1 MAAGLSRARRP
12 ARRAAG
18 WPAAALAVLL
28 LVAACGPPGGGSP
41 APRTPAG
48 TADELATPMASLT
61 PVVAGTF
68 GALRNVLAPAGYR
81 VDVLARPYRPAEPL
95 ELSRVPRAVLQ
106 VDVADPDGGF
116 VVIYEF
122 ADSAMA
128 RQQGET
134 FARYLGSGFGQ
145 TNFPLDAQ
153 FAVQQVGP
161 TIVFSW
167 WSRELSAEPE
177 RAQGAFDLISA
188 FGQPIEVRK

>member
-1 MAAGLSRARRP
+1 MRHAAV
-12 ARRAAG
+12 
-18 WPAAALAVLL
+18 AALLVVVL
-28 LVAACGPPGGGSP
+28 VAAACGPPGGGSP

-48 TADELATPMASLT
+48 TDDALRPMASLT

-68 GALRNVLAPAGYR
+68 GALRTALAPAGYR
-81 VDVLARPYRPAEPL
+81 VEVLTRPYRPAEPL
-95 ELSRVPRAVLQ
+95 ELSRVPRAALQ
-106 VDVADPDGGF
+106 VDVGDPDAGF

-122 ADSAMA
+122 DDVATA
-128 RQQGET
+128 RERGGV

-177 RAQGAFDLISA
+177 RARGAFDLISA